1 MSYCKQE
8 GKDRIIFVTKEDH
21 EAPSNAELIADDPD
35 DPYEEQGLILANG
48 DINWNCPCLG
58 GMASGPCGS
67 QFKEAFSCFHYSKE
81 ELKGSDCIDNFRGM
95 QECMQKYPELYPQEE
110 DKESS
115 SQAESNSGSGSAAP
129 TEGSASPPETDS
141 PLVATTPAA
150 DATPD
155 ADASPDSASPT
166 ETPSAS

>member
-35 DPYEEQGLILANG
+35 DPYEEQGLILPNG

-81 ELKGSDCIDNFRGM
+81 EVKGSECIDNFRNM
-95 QECMQKYPELYPQEE
+95 QECMQRYPELYPQEE

-115 SQAESNSGSGSAAP
+115 SQEESSSASSSAASSDN
-129 TEGSASPPETDS
+129 SALSSEMDS
-141 PLVATTPAA
+141 SQV
-150 DATPD
+150 
-155 ADASPDSASPT
+155 SSVVSSDSTSPT
-166 ETPSAS
+166 DNHAAS

>member
-21 EAPSNAELIADDPD
+21 ETPSNAELIADDPN
-35 DPYEEQGLILANG
+35 DPYEEQGLILPTG

-81 ELKGSDCIDNFRGM
+81 EVKGSECIDQFRSM
-95 QECMQKYPELYPQEE
+95 QECMQSYPELYPQEE

-115 SQAESNSGSGSAAP
+115 SKAESQSGSASADNSALLSENDSTPSTSVVSSDSMAP
-129 TEGSASPPETDS
+129 TDNQAAS
-141 PLVATTPAA
+141 
-150 DATPD
+150 
-155 ADASPDSASPT
+155 
-166 ETPSAS
+166 

>member
-21 EAPSNAELIADDPD
+21 EAPSNAELIADDPN

-81 ELKGSDCIDNFRGM
+81 EVKGSDCIDNFRGM

-115 SQAESNSGSGSAAP
+115 SKAESDSGSASAAP
-129 TEGSASPPETDS
+129 TESTASPPETDS
-141 PLVATTPAA
+141 TPAA
-150 DATPD
+150 ATP
-155 ADASPDSASPT
+155 ASDASSDGASPT
-166 ETPSAS
+166 DTQSAS

>member
-115 SQAESNSGSGSAAP
+115 SEAESISGSAAP

-141 PLVATTPAA
+141 PPAATTPA
-150 DATPD
+150 

>member
-21 EAPSNAELIADDPD
+21 EAPSNAELIADDPN
-35 DPYEEQGLILANG
+35 DPYEEQGLILPNG

-81 ELKGSDCIDNFRGM
+81 EVKGSECIDNFRNM
-95 QECMQKYPELYPQEE
+95 QECMQRYPELYPQEE

-115 SQAESNSGSGSAAP
+115 QAEASSSSVSAAP
-129 TEGSASPPETDS
+129 TEGSALPPETDS
-141 PLVATTPAA
+141 TPATSTS
-150 DATPD
+150 DSTSLID
-155 ADASPDSASPT
+155 NQTAS
-166 ETPSAS
+166 

>member
-1 MSYCKQE
+1 MSYCRQE

-21 EAPSNAELIADDPD
+21 ETPSNAELIADDPN
-35 DPYEEQGLILANG
+35 DPYEEQGLILPNG

-81 ELKGSDCIDNFRGM
+81 EVKGSECIDYFRNM
-95 QECMQKYPELYPQEE
+95 QECMQRYPELYPQEE

-115 SQAESNSGSGSAAP
+115 AQAESEAGPDSAAP
-129 TEGSASPPETDS
+129 TEGSALSPETDA
-141 PLVATTPAA
+141 PLSTSDVSS
-150 DATPD
+150 DGV
-155 ADASPDSASPT
+155 SPT
-166 ETPSAS
+166 DSQTAS